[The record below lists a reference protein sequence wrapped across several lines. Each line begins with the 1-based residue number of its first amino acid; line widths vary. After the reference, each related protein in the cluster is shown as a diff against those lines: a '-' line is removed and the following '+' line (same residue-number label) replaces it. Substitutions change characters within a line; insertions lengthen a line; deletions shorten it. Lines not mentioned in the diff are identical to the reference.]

1 MNQLE
6 EILQKHAIV
15 VFDGECNL
23 CDSSVTFIIKHD
35 KNAYFKFTPQQ
46 SKIASS
52 VLKDKYG
59 NHIPDSVI
67 LITQDGIFCRSSA
80 VLRIATRLDWPWKVL
95 AAFRILPPLLMNP
108 FYRIIAKF
116 RKKLFGGK
124 EVCLLP
130 TPDKVDRFIKS

>member
-6 EILQKHAIV
+6 EILQNHAIV

-46 SKIASS
+46 SEIAANIIEN
-52 VLKDKYG
+52 KYG
-59 NHIPDSVI
+59 DNIPDSVI
-67 LITQDGIFCRSSA
+67 LINQDGVFCRSSA
-80 VLRIATRLDWPWKVL
+80 VLRIASKLDWPWRAL
-95 AAFRILPPLLMNP
+95 AAFHIIPPILLNP

-116 RKKLFGGK
+116 RKKLFGAK
-124 EVCLLP
+124 DVCLLP
-130 TPDKVDRFIKS
+130 TQDKVDRFINN